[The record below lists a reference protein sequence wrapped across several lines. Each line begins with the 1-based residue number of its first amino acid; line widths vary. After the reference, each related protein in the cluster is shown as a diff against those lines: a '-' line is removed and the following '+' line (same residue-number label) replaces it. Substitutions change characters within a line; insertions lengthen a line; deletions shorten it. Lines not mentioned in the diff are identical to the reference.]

1 MKTMKHIITILTVL
15 ALTAC
20 TYDPFTTQLIQT
32 TTPTKITA
40 YSASIGGER
49 LAISYLDEA
58 GIVFAGHPN
67 PGLNDYKV
75 MCATVPKNFVADLCD
90 LRSGTVYYARAYITN
105 KYITVYGNTVIFKT
119 LSPP

>member
-1 MKTMKHIITILTVL
+1 MKHITTILTLL
-15 ALTAC
+15 AITAC
-20 TYDPFTTQLIQT
+20 TYEPFTSRLIKT

-49 LAISYLDEA
+49 LAISHLDEA
-58 GIVFAGHPN
+58 GIVFAAHPN
-67 PGLNDYKV
+67 PDLNDYKV
-75 MCATVPKNFVADLCD
+75 MCVPEARDFTTDLCD
-90 LRSGTVYYARAYITN
+90 LRSGTAYYARAYITN

>member
-1 MKTMKHIITILTVL
+1 MKRILTILVFI

-20 TYDPFTTQLIQT
+20 TYEPFATQLIQT

-49 LAISYLDEA
+49 LAISHLDEA
-58 GIVFAGHPN
+58 GIVFAEHPN
-67 PGLNDYKV
+67 PDINDYKD
-75 MCATVPKNFVADLCD
+75 MCVTESRDFTADLCD
-90 LRSGTVYYARAYITN
+90 LRSGTIYYARAYITN

-119 LSPP
+119 LEK

>member
-1 MKTMKHIITILTVL
+1 MKHTITLITIL

-20 TYDPFTTQLIQT
+20 TYEPFTPKLIQT
-32 TTPTKITA
+32 TAPTKITA

-49 LAISYLDEA
+49 LAVSHLDEA
-58 GIVFAGHPN
+58 GIVFAEHPN
-67 PGLNDYKV
+67 PDLNDYKV
-75 MCATVPKNFVADLCD
+75 MCVTEARDFTTDLCD